1 MPGTAIV
8 VEDAVCAVKV
18 AALKSE
24 CTDAVRSDSNEIVE
38 DYGGRRVMCSEVVF
52 TEELFLILLLVFLF
66 ETLHPLCVAVTAHV
80 PTKIAI
86 LMRLIEGICYEDP
99 R

>member
-38 DYGGRRVMCSEVVF
+38 DYG
-52 TEELFLILLLVFLF
+52 
-66 ETLHPLCVAVTAHV
+66 
-80 PTKIAI
+80 
-86 LMRLIEGICYEDP
+86 
-99 R
+99 